1 MRLYSDGV
9 TGLWRSVWNAPSAAP
24 PPPRRV
30 WRDWVLVALLAVL
43 AVVEG
48 TLRTDLS
55 QPMLAVIPLL
65 AVVPTVLWR
74 RTRPLLMLVI
84 VFVVTVPTDVLLPD
98 STLYAS
104 LFVTVIIYALF
115 RWGSGRDLVDRVG
128 AFFSRA
134 SECSSFAEAVSTTSS
149 AGSRC
154 CSRWRCS
161 ASRFAT
167 ARALSNVDST
177 ASECWSVST
186 LRVTCTTPSLTTF
199 RRSRSARR
207 QASRWRREI
216 RVQRR
221 MRSV

>member
-48 TLRTDLS
+48 ILRTDLS

-84 VFVVTVPTDVLLPD
+84 VFVVTVPTDVLLPY
-98 STLYAS
+98 STLY
-104 LFVTVIIYALF
+104 T
-115 RWGSGRDLVDRVG
+115 
-128 AFFSRA
+128 
-134 SECSSFAEAVSTTSS
+134 
-149 AGSRC
+149 
-154 CSRWRCS
+154 
-161 ASRFAT
+161 
-167 ARALSNVDST
+167 
-177 ASECWSVST
+177 
-186 LRVTCTTPSLTTF
+186 
-199 RRSRSARR
+199 
-207 QASRWRREI
+207 
-216 RVQRR
+216 
-221 MRSV
+221 